1 MKKARFLST
10 LAVLLAVF
18 LTLISF
24 ASCTGGAGDGDT
36 TVGDIHVEDPTDD
49 ATAAPDNGT
58 NTSDETDAPDD
69 ETDPP
74 ADETEEPTQP
84 EETYTVTFKD
94 GDTVILSVEGKS
106 GDLIDIPADPTND
119 SKAFAG
125 WEGMDEADY
134 ALGKVEIFKEDLT
147 FTAKWAQQFGTA
159 NVYTATQVKD
169 GTTITVDG
177 EMDAAYGDATAIEI
191 NTAVAGDPGATA
203 KAYIMWDTTHY
214 YIFIEVTDANV
225 FTYTPGA
232 WVEHNDG
239 VEFRMDLLHSDSI
252 VPEYN
257 GGWGGSYRGEP
268 GPMVEAGFKI
278 GAGVTLPEG
287 QRFGEGTEAYW
298 EWWSN
303 HIRENGD
310 SMGVSKVTDTGY
322 TVEYKLEIFDA
333 FTDELYRPHEGQ
345 IIGFGIR
352 IYDKTAEGGSGT
364 DNKLVLEAINDGMD
378 GDARNLSNVK
388 LIANPHP

>member
-10 LAVLLAVF
+10 LAVLLAVL
-18 LTLISF
+18 LTLVSF
-24 ASCTGGAGDGDT
+24 ASCTGGAGGGET
-36 TVGDIHVEDPTDD
+36 TVGDIHVEDPTGDT
-49 ATAAPDNGT
+49 TAAPDNET
-58 NTSDETDAPDD
+58 NTPDETDVPDD
-69 ETDPP
+69 ETDE
-74 ADETEEPTQP
+74 ATQP

-94 GDTVILSVEGKS
+94 GNTVILSVEGKS

-119 SKAFAG
+119 SKAFVG

-134 ALGKVEIFKEDLT
+134 ALGKVEIFKENLT

-159 NVYTATQVKD
+159 NVYTATRVKD
-169 GTTITVDG
+169 GTTISVDG

-191 NTAVAGDPGATA
+191 GTAVAGDPGATA

-225 FTYTPGA
+225 FAYTPGA

-239 VEFRMDLLHSDSI
+239 VEFRMDLLHTDSI

-287 QRFGEGTEAYW
+287 QRFGEGAEAYW

-303 HIRENGD
+303 HIRENGG
-310 SMGVSKVTDTGY
+310 SIGVSKLTDTGY

-345 IIGFGIR
+345 VIGFGIR
-352 IYDKTAEGGSGT
+352 IFDKTAEGGSGT
-364 DNKLVLEAINDGMD
+364 DNKLVLESINDGMD

-388 LIANPHP
+388 LIANPNP